1 MIDSGGSINN
11 RHGTWISEL
20 QLLDTTDQL
29 RFLPNVSHACETLT
43 DISFW
48 KGKKLSF
55 FYKSLRSLERI
66 RFFSVP
72 RSTSFPTE

>member
-43 DISFW
+43 DCHIV
-48 KGKKLSF
+48 
-55 FYKSLRSLERI
+55 LERKETI
-66 RFFSVP
+66 LFLQVSKI
-72 RSTSFPTE
+72 S